1 MPASLL
7 SDPALTQEALAN
19 LEQRLTLLTLAVE
32 RQNAQIGRI
41 ADLLIDLRNRSDWS
55 AAQVGEFLRMLATGV
70 REVRETQIY
79 SLIAEGPL
87 STADLARLQTVV
99 SEGPERPHVTTTEPP
114 LRVA

>member
-1 MPASLL
+1 MPLPL
-7 SDPALTQEALAN
+7 DDPSITQEALVN
-19 LEQRLTLLTLAVE
+19 LEQRVTLLTLAVE

-41 ADLLIDLRNRSDWS
+41 ADLLVDLRNRSDWND
-55 AAQVGEFLRMLATGV
+55 AQVSEFLRMLAVGV

-87 STADLARLQTVV
+87 SAADLARLQSVT
-99 SEGPERPHVTTTEPP
+99 SEASERPQPPRHSEP